1 MSDRVNQHGEIG
13 LSANDK
19 AKSKLPLPLRKKLKL
34 CDTYATSSS
43 KMNGMTG
50 IDMLGTGLISTK
62 QKSRYDE
69 NGQGNFHGMNIG
81 NIQPSTSS
89 GHMHQ
94 SSGDNLK
101 KLIID
106 GGPVQTIISKHFKK
120 EK

>member
-1 MSDRVNQHGEIG
+1 M
-13 LSANDK
+13 
-19 AKSKLPLPLRKKLKL
+19 PLQQKLKQL
-34 CDTYATSSS
+34 DTHKASSG
-43 KMNGMTG
+43 MYRMTG
-50 IDMLGTGLISTK
+50 QSILDTGLISTK
-62 QKSRYDE
+62 QKPRYE
-69 NGQGNFHGMNIG
+69 ANGQGTFHGMNIG

-94 SSGDNLK
+94 SSGDNLE

>member
-1 MSDRVNQHGEIG
+1 MQCEVREGAESINT
-13 LSANDK
+13 SALNEK
-19 AKSKLPLPLRKKLKL
+19 P
-34 CDTYATSSS
+34 
-43 KMNGMTG
+43 
-50 IDMLGTGLISTK
+50 
-62 QKSRYDE
+62 QKPRYE
-69 NGQGNFHGMNIG
+69 ANGQGTFHGMNIG